1 MERRILLAA
10 AVLPG
15 ALTAYFSAQ
24 SGGYFAGAPALVAA
38 ELLVLTAV
46 YLALA
51 RRPFA
56 SVGPALLISAVALG
70 AFAAWA
76 LASSGWSDSPARA
89 LPEYTRAL
97 CYLAALVLCGLM
109 PYSARRIR
117 WMAYGLALSIVAVC
131 TVSFLSRTAPDV
143 ISGMGRLESDRLS
156 HPLDYW
162 NALGLLA
169 GLGIILSGHF
179 ACASREHWVVRVA
192 GAAAV
197 PLLTAT
203 LYYTFSRGAV
213 WATAVGV
220 VAYLVVARPRGV
232 VSGALATVPPTAL
245 ALITVNP
252 AGAITAGPRLA
263 PETLATAHRT
273 ALLVFACVVGAGL
286 IRACLLG
293 LDARL
298 ERLTFAPRGGRRVV
312 VALGAAV
319 LALAL
324 VGSAA
329 LHVPTVVADKY
340 RTFKS
345 DDGAAGASGSSRFL
359 NSADNGRLEHWDVAL
374 RGFEHDHLRGS
385 GAGTYQVA
393 WARERPVA
401 VDAHDGHSLYLETL
415 GELGIVGLALLAAC
429 LVLLLAGFA
438 RRARGPDRGL
448 FAALLAAGLAWAL
461 VAVVDW
467 VWEMPAVTLWLFALG
482 GAALARSPRERAAA
496 PPSGPRRVRKLLLHG
511 GGVAACLLL
520 ALLPARLAVSQAH
533 VESAMA
539 GMHAGDCAS
548 ARAEAS
554 RSLELI
560 EQRASPHHLIAWCML
575 RDGRAPAAARELSR
589 ALEQDPQNWVLLEA
603 TAVARASAGLDS
615 RAAIRRAVAQNPQNA
630 LIREVAAAVRRKS
643 GDGRARVARRLTIPL
658 PELGDP

>member
-1 MERRILLAA
+1 MAA

-24 SGGYFAGAPALVAA
+24 SGGYFPGAPALVAA
-38 ELLVLTAV
+38 ELLVLTAA
-46 YLALA
+46 YLALV
-51 RRPFA
+51 RRPIA
-56 SVGPALLISAVALG
+56 SVGPALLISAAALG
-70 AFAAWA
+70 GFAAWA

-97 CYLAALVLCGLM
+97 CYLAALVLFGLM

-117 WMAYGLALSIVAVC
+117 WMVYGLALSIVAVC
-131 TVSFLSRTAPDV
+131 AVSFLSRTAPDLV
-143 ISGMGRLESDRLS
+143 SGMGRLQSDRLS
-156 HPLDYW
+156 YPLDYW

-169 GLGIILSGHF
+169 GIGIILSGHF

-213 WATAVGV
+213 WATVVGV
-220 VAYLVVARPRGV
+220 GAYLVIARPRGV
-232 VSGALATVPPTAL
+232 ISGALATVPPTAL

-273 ALLVFACVVGAGL
+273 ALIVFACVVGAGL
-286 IRACLLG
+286 VRACLLG
-293 LDARL
+293 LDTHL
-298 ERLTFAPRGGRRVV
+298 ERLTFAPRGRRRALL
-312 VALGAAV
+312 ALGAVV

-345 DDGAAGASGSSRFL
+345 DDGATGASGSSRFL

-374 RGFEHDHLRGS
+374 LGFEHDHLRGS

-393 WARERPVA
+393 WARARPTP

-415 GELGIVGLALLAAC
+415 GELGIVGLALLAVC
-429 LVLLLAGFA
+429 LVLLLGGFV
-438 RRARGPDRGL
+438 RRARGPDRAL

-482 GAALARSPRERAAA
+482 GAALAKSPRERAAGSQ
-496 PPSGPRRVRKLLLHG
+496 SGPRRAGKLLLQG
-511 GGVAACLLL
+511 AGVAACLLL

-533 VESAMA
+533 VERAIA
-539 GMHAGDCAS
+539 DMHAGDCAS
-548 ARAEAS
+548 ARSEA
-554 RSLELI
+554 RHSLDFVN
-560 EQRASPHHLIAWCML
+560 QRANPQHIIAWCML
-575 RDGRAPAAARELSR
+575 RDGRAPAAARALSR
-589 ALEQDPQNWVLLEA
+589 ALEQDPDNWVLLEA
-603 TAVARASAGLDS
+603 TAVARASAGLDP
-615 RAAIRRAVAQNPQNA
+615 RATVRRAIGQNPQNA
-630 LIREVAAAVRRKS
+630 LIREVAAAVRRS
-643 GDGRARVARRLTIPL
+643 SRDGRARVARRLTIPL

>member
-1 MERRILLAA
+1 MAA

-15 ALTAYFSAQ
+15 ALTAYLSAQ
-24 SGGYFAGAPALVAA
+24 SGGYFPGAPALVAA
-38 ELLVLTAV
+38 ELLVLTAA

-51 RRPFA
+51 RRAFA
-56 SVGPALLISAVALG
+56 SVGPALLISAAALG

-97 CYLAALVLCGLM
+97 CYLAALVLFGLM

-117 WMAYGLALSIVAVC
+117 WMVYGLALSIVAVC
-131 TVSFLSRTAPDV
+131 TVSFLSRTAPDLV
-143 ISGMGRLESDRLS
+143 SGMGRLESDRLS
-156 HPLDYW
+156 YPLDYW

-213 WATAVGV
+213 WATVVGV
-220 VAYLVVARPRGV
+220 GAYLVVARPRGL

-286 IRACLLG
+286 IRGCLLG
-293 LDARL
+293 LDTRL
-298 ERLTFAPRGGRRVV
+298 ERLTFASRGRRRVLL
-312 VALGAAV
+312 ALGAAV

-324 VGSAA
+324 GGSAA

-345 DDGAAGASGSSRFL
+345 DDGATGASGSSRFL

-374 RGFEHDHLRGS
+374 RGFERDHLRGS

-393 WARERPVA
+393 WARERPTP

-415 GELGIVGLALLAAC
+415 GELGVVGLGLLAVC
-429 LVLLLAGFA
+429 LLLLLAGFA

-482 GAALARSPRERAAA
+482 GAALARTPREAVAGPGSGRRAYRHAGAA
-496 PPSGPRRVRKLLLHG
+496 GWRRGRLPAAGGGACPPRRIPGARRTSHRRHARGRLHDGARGGPPLARARGAAGEPAPHHRLVPAARRASRGSRARALAGARAGSRQLGAARGRGRGACECAPRSPGGVQAG
-511 GGVAACLLL
+511 GG
-520 ALLPARLAVSQAH
+520 
-533 VESAMA
+533 
-539 GMHAGDCAS
+539 
-548 ARAEAS
+548 AE
-554 RSLELI
+554 
-560 EQRASPHHLIAWCML
+560 P
-575 RDGRAPAAARELSR
+575 
-589 ALEQDPQNWVLLEA
+589 
-603 TAVARASAGLDS
+603 
-615 RAAIRRAVAQNPQNA
+615 A
-630 LIREVAAAVRRKS
+630 LIHEVAVTVRRKAHES
-643 GDGRARVARRLTIPL
+643 GRARARRTPAH
-658 PELGDP
+658 DPAA